1 MDNWARTTVTKYVNV
16 GTPLILM
23 GALWLYLWGFPWVEA
38 YLYDPRW
45 GHNYAEA
52 LAFLAVGLA
61 YFNRRLTSDVLAL
74 LAATLIIPASLE
86 LWPHPV
92 TAITGGVL
100 VALIFLDM
108 IVERGRKDDLGQPSN
123 RRLNFWLKGHLL
135 RFAYVM
141 LGHLALTYF
150 LVRLPGGTYET
161 VLVTKVYDG
170 MLVPFILLALLE
182 GSVRALGGIP
192 IARLGFFWGM
202 LTMLVSLILLS
213 NQPETWV
220 VLGITVVVSTLAIF
234 ALIIAR
240 RSVGGVSDADQ
251 GSV

>member
-1 MDNWARTTVTKYVNV
+1 MNHWARITVTKYVNV
-16 GTPLILM
+16 GTPLVLM
-23 GALWLYLWGFPWVEA
+23 GALWLYLWVFPWYEA
-38 YLYDPRW
+38 YVYDPRW

-61 YFNRRLTSDVLAL
+61 YFNRRFISDVLAF

-86 LWPHPV
+86 LLPHPV
-92 TAITGGVL
+92 TAIAGGVL
-100 VALIFLDM
+100 VALIILDM

-150 LVRLPGGTYET
+150 LVRLPAGTYEID
-161 VLVTKVYDG
+161 LVTKVYDG
-170 MLVPFILLALLE
+170 MLIPFVLIALLE
-182 GSVRALGGIP
+182 GSVRVLWGIP
-192 IARLGFFWGM
+192 VAGLGFFWGM
-202 LTMLVSLILLS
+202 LTMLVSLILLI

-220 VLGITVVVSTLAIF
+220 VLGITVIVTVLAIV
-234 ALIIAR
+234 ALIITR
-240 RSVGGVSDADQ
+240 RSATNTPSEGDV
-251 GSV
+251 

>member
-1 MDNWARTTVTKYVNV
+1 MNHWARITVTKYVNV
-16 GTPLILM
+16 GTPLVLM
-23 GALWLYLWGFPWVEA
+23 GALWLYLWVFPWYEA
-38 YLYDPRW
+38 YVYDPRW

-61 YFNRRLTSDVLAL
+61 YFNRRFISDVLAF
-74 LAATLIIPASLE
+74 LAATLIIPSSLE
-86 LWPHPV
+86 LLPHPV
-92 TAITGGVL
+92 TAIAGGVL
-100 VALIFLDM
+100 AVLIILDM

-150 LVRLPGGTYET
+150 LVRLPAGTYET
-161 VLVTKVYDG
+161 DLVTKVYDG
-170 MLVPFILLALLE
+170 MLIPFVLLALLE

-192 IARLGFFWGM
+192 TAQLGFFWGM
-202 LTMLVSLILLS
+202 LTMLVSLILLI

-220 VLGITVVVSTLAIF
+220 VLGITVVVSVLAIV
-234 ALIIAR
+234 ALVITR
-240 RSVGGVSDADQ
+240 RSATDTPSEGGV
-251 GSV
+251 

>member
-1 MDNWARTTVTKYVNV
+1 MNNWARTTVTKYINV
-16 GTPLILM
+16 GTPLVLM
-23 GALWLYLWGFPWVEA
+23 GAMWLYLWVLPW
-38 YLYDPRW
+38 YKTYIYNPHW

-61 YFNRRLTSDVLAL
+61 YFNRRLVSDVLAL

-100 VALIFLDM
+100 VVLIILDM

-123 RRLNFWLKGHLL
+123 RRLNFWLKRHLL

-141 LGHLALTYF
+141 LGHLALIYF

-161 VLVTKVYDG
+161 ELVTKVYDG
-170 MLVPFILLALLE
+170 MLIPFVLLALLE

-192 IARLGFFWGM
+192 MARLGFFWGM
-202 LTMLVSLILLS
+202 LTTLVSLILLS
-213 NQPETWV
+213 SQPETWV
-220 VLGITVVVSTLAIF
+220 VLGITIVVSVLAII
-234 ALIIAR
+234 ALVVSR
-240 RSVGGVSDADQ
+240 RSATSTSSEGGV
-251 GSV
+251 